1 MVGGLPAGIDTVV
14 GKEYDPDGEELSG
27 GQWQRIALA
36 RAYMGEPEFL
46 ILDEPTASI
55 DPLEEIRLL
64 SHFRGIVRNRTAL
77 LVSHRIGFA
86 KLADRILIMEKGEI
100 VESGTHEELL
110 SQRGRYYMMF
120 NAQKGLYA
128 EDGNNSE

>member
-55 DPLEEIRLL
+55 DPL
-64 SHFRGIVRNRTAL
+64 
-77 LVSHRIGFA
+77 
-86 KLADRILIMEKGEI
+86 DRA
-100 VESGTHEELL
+100 
-110 SQRGRYYMMF
+110 RFWRR
-120 NAQKGLYA
+120 
-128 EDGNNSE
+128 